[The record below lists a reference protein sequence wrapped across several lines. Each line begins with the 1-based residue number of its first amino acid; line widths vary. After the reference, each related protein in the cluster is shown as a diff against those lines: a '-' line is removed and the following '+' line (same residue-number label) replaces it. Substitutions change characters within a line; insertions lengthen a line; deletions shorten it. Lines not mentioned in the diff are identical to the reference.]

1 MSQTLAH
8 AVDGYLPPFTNN
20 EGQMAPGVKQ
30 IIFAQN
36 RWKPTVDY
44 DWATIKK
51 EWTSLLH
58 QSQKKIFI
66 EGSPPN
72 LMRVASIQKNFEGEM
87 KGVISISSP
96 YMQISSAIKKKY
108 HTKINKKKLDLND
121 KIPTK
126 LMEKAI
132 ASWVRMAKAQRNN
145 IQANPTLPVV
155 TYEQFCSN
163 PNSLVQAFSAGHEE
177 VQGTS
182 ATTKVEG
189 KKYTGIDVVMDMTCK
204 NLSFL
209 SLKEISVMTKLLAR
223 HEKLIHFLGYNLLST
238 KDVVGM
244 YEKNMPL
251 VIDGL
256 HSRLHS

>member
-1 MSQTLAH
+1 
-8 AVDGYLPPFTNN
+8 
-20 EGQMAPGVKQ
+20 MAPGVKQ

-36 RWKPTVDY
+36 RWKSTVDY

-108 HTKINKKKLDLND
+108 HTKIAKKKLDLND

-126 LMEKAI
+126 LILHFRQNTMCFICDAHSHRWCI
-132 ASWVRMAKAQRNN
+132 SR
-145 IQANPTLPVV
+145 
-155 TYEQFCSN
+155 
-163 PNSLVQAFSAGHEE
+163 
-177 VQGTS
+177 GTNWS
-182 ATTKVEG
+182 SSR
-189 KKYTGIDVVMDMTCK
+189 C
-204 NLSFL
+204 FL
-209 SLKEISVMTKLLAR
+209 
-223 HEKLIHFLGYNLLST
+223 LIF
-238 KDVVGM
+238 
-244 YEKNMPL
+244 
-251 VIDGL
+251 
-256 HSRLHS
+256 R